1 VWNSRGESGGVR
13 MLKAGSRLDLTVG
26 FSMVR
31 IGETMGLGGWSE
43 GVPRDLGA
51 QK

>member
-1 VWNSRGESGGVR
+1 MWNSRGESGGVR

-31 IGETMGLGGWSE
+31 IGETMGLGGGGLRGFHE
-43 GVPRDLGA
+43 T
-51 QK
+51 